1 MQLCRQRN
9 GHKPQALRNL
19 ALQHVRALWNHEYT
33 RQAWIKVKMELDGG
47 QMWPKPIY
55 TLLLQAFFGKKK
67 PSNVSNT
74 SSAQDSKLCGE
85 EPKSLAPWPR
95 ALESKG
101 STTAVSQFTDH
112 GWIWGCLKFGI
123 HFVPWTSS
131 CSSFSALKLPFGG
144 ISNCRI
150 AVSTIFF
157 Q

>member
-1 MQLCRQRN
+1 
-9 GHKPQALRNL
+9 
-19 ALQHVRALWNHEYT
+19 
-33 RQAWIKVKMELDGG
+33 MEFDGG
-47 QMWPKPIY
+47 QNQHTPCCYKH
-55 TLLLQAFFGKKK
+55 LLEKK

-112 GWIWGCLKFGI
+112 CWIWGCLKFGI

-150 AVSTIFF
+150 DHFETNPDCFF
-157 Q
+157 QWNVQVPDLWEIFHGHDGPAVRCATPGHDRVTHNPCQH